1 VRSTAPSLL
10 ALLLLASACVDPDG
24 ANAVEPVATTTHAL
38 LRIERSAHVGVESE
52 ATGLAFAGVVRVPE
66 LADPGP
72 LLRLSG
78 KSVSLPALGQCAL
91 VSHEPEAAST
101 SDLSRAEFLKAGDVT
116 LGADSIRTLLAP
128 RAFPLDVPGV
138 VYTSRDRAT
147 DSLPGG
153 GGYSLATTGSE
164 QLPPLELRVQA
175 PDELS
180 GVTVGG
186 YALETLDGVNAVTGT
201 TISWHAGDARDVVY
215 VEVAGAPELGTLGVC
230 AFADADGRGA
240 LPRGL
245 FGAAGSG
252 SLTFHRLREVAAEVP
267 SLDSAEVRFDFALT
281 ASVAFR

>member
-1 VRSTAPSLL
+1 MRLTAPPLL
-10 ALLLLASACVDPDG
+10 GLLLLASACANDG
-24 ANAVEPVATTTHAL
+24 TDGTTEPVATTTHAL
-38 LRIERSAHVGVESE
+38 LRIERSAHVGLESD
-52 ATGLAFAGVVRVPE
+52 ATALAFAGVVRVPE

-91 VSHEPEAAST
+91 VSHEPEAASA
-101 SDLSRAEFLKAGDVT
+101 SDLSRAEFLKAGEVT
-116 LGADSIRTLLAP
+116 LGADSIKTLLAP

-153 GGYSLATTGSE
+153 GAYSLATTGSE
-164 QLPPLELRVQA
+164 QLSPLELRVQA

-180 GVTVGG
+180 NVTVGG
-186 YALETLDGVNAVTGT
+186 YSLDTLESVNATTGT
-201 TISWHAGDARDVVY
+201 TISWRAGDARDVVY
-215 VEVAGAPELGTLGVC
+215 VEVAGSREIGTLGVC
-230 AFADADGRGA
+230 AFQDAEGRGA

-245 FGAAGSG
+245 FGAAGGG

-281 ASVAFR
+281 ASVAFH